1 MSVQAGSITAAYI
14 YVDSDKPLYKNGNQN
29 LVAINILVIFAFL
42 FAKYYYVWRNK
53 RRDKV
58 WNAMAEDE
66 RRDYTR
72 NTKLVGSRRLDFR
85 FAH

>member
-1 MSVQAGSITAAYI
+1 MSVQAGSITAAYV
-14 YVDSDKPLYKNGNQN
+14 YVDSDKPLYKNGNKN
-29 LVAINILVIFAFL
+29 LVAINALVIFAFL

-53 RRDKV
+53 RRDKI
-58 WNAMAEDE
+58 WNAMTEQE

-72 NTKLVGSRRLDFR
+72 NTTLVGSRRLDFR